1 MTPAFLSGL
10 LAATALESTALA
22 EIPIPPEVRAGLCT
36 TCRHTRLVRSDRGS
50 VFYQCRL
57 SFTDPRFVPYPRL
70 PVLRC
75 DGFESGA
82 GKADAATDDARTS

>member
-1 MTPAFLSGL
+1 M
-10 LAATALESTALA
+10 
-22 EIPIPPEVRAGLCT
+22 PIADRIDAGLCAA
-36 TCRHTRLVRSDRGS
+36 CRHVHIVRSDRGS

-75 DGFESGA
+75 AGFAPSPA
-82 GKADAATDDARTS
+82 GGSKTQ

>member
-1 MTPAFLSGL
+1 MA
-10 LAATALESTALA
+10 ES
-22 EIPIPPEVRAGLCT
+22 PIPPKIEAGLCAA
-36 TCRHTRLVRSDRGS
+36 CRHVRLVRSDRGS

-75 DGFESGA
+75 AGFEPGA
-82 GKADAATDDARTS
+82 GETDVTSDNATSN